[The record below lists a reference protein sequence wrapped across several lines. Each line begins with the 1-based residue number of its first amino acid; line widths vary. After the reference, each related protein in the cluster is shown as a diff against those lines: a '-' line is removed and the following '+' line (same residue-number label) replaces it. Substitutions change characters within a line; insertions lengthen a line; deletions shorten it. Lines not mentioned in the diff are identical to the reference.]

1 MQEIK
6 CPKCGEVFQVDESG
20 YSAIVQQVRDK
31 EFSKELKSREVQF
44 ELEKDNAVQLAK
56 LAIEKAN
63 PDAGLPSFSERMA
76 ALEKR
81 VSKLEGNLSSGGN
94 SGSSDWPEW
103 VQPTGAHNAYA
114 KGSQVTHNGERYVSQ
129 IDANVWEPGMF
140 GSESLWTKQA

>member
-1 MQEIK
+1 MYNSVLIVIQS
-6 CPKCGEVFQVDESG
+6 GEYNLSDLTKK
-20 YSAIVQQVRDK
+20 IDTLW
-31 EFSKELKSREVQF
+31 LKSYLTDDERES
-44 ELEKDNAVQLAK
+44 LTK

-81 VSKLEGNLSSGGN
+81 VSKLEGNLSSGGD

-103 VQPTGAHNAYA
+103 VQPTGAHDAYS

-140 GSESLWTKQA
+140 GSESLWSKQA

>member
-1 MQEIK
+1 MYNSVLIVIQS
-6 CPKCGEVFQVDESG
+6 GEYNLSDLTKK
-20 YSAIVQQVRDK
+20 IDTLW
-31 EFSKELKSREVQF
+31 LKSYLTDDERES
-44 ELEKDNAVQLAK
+44 LTK

-81 VSKLEGNLSSGGN
+81 VSKLEGNLSSGGD

-103 VQPTGAHNAYA
+103 VQPTGAHDAYA
-114 KGSQVTHNGERYVSQ
+114 KGSQVTHNGEKYVSQ

-140 GSESLWTKQA
+140 GSESLWSKQA

>member
-1 MQEIK
+1 MYNSVLIVIQS
-6 CPKCGEVFQVDESG
+6 GEYNLSDLTKK
-20 YSAIVQQVRDK
+20 IDTLW
-31 EFSKELKSREVQF
+31 LKSYLTDDERDS
-44 ELEKDNAVQLAK
+44 LTK

-81 VSKLEGNLSSGGN
+81 VSKLEGNLSSGGD

-103 VQPTGAHNAYA
+103 VQPTGAHDAYS
-114 KGSQVTHNGERYVSQ
+114 KGSQVTHNGERYVSK
-129 IDANVWEPGMF
+129 IDANVWEPGVF

>member
-1 MQEIK
+1 MYNSVLIVIQS
-6 CPKCGEVFQVDESG
+6 GEYNLSDLTKK
-20 YSAIVQQVRDK
+20 IDTLW
-31 EFSKELKSREVQF
+31 LKSYLTDDERES
-44 ELEKDNAVQLAK
+44 LTK

-81 VSKLEGNLSSGGN
+81 VSKLEGNLSSGGD
-94 SGSSDWPEW
+94 SGSSNWPEW
-103 VQPTGAHNAYA
+103 VQPTGAHDAYA

-129 IDANVWEPGMF
+129 IDANVWEPGVF

>member
-1 MQEIK
+1 MYNSVLIVIQS
-6 CPKCGEVFQVDESG
+6 GEYNLSDLTKK
-20 YSAIVQQVRDK
+20 IDTLW
-31 EFSKELKSREVQF
+31 LKSYLTDDERES
-44 ELEKDNAVQLAK
+44 LTK

-103 VQPTGAHNAYA
+103 VQPTGAHDAYA
-114 KGSQVTHNGERYVSQ
+114 KGSQVTHNGEKYVSQ
-129 IDANVWEPGMF
+129 INANVWEPGVF